1 MSDWPALLRSMEAP
15 GTITPASGNSL
26 LFDPLNISATSL
38 AVGGVWPA
46 ANRAIFLPFM
56 VEAAVTAY
64 MMAIEVT
71 VQSGNCDIGI
81 YDVLGV
87 DRLVSTGSTAVGAAG
102 IQTFNITD
110 TLLLPGVYWAA
121 LCIDNITAA
130 VTRSS
135 SISAIWLQSVGVQQ
149 QAVGAVT
156 LPDPATL
163 ANPAAA
169 YLPNIAV
176 GLKATI

>member
-15 GTITPASGNSL
+15 GTITPGSGNCLVSDCVNL
-26 LFDPLNISATSL
+26 SGTNFAAG
-38 AVGGVWPA
+38 AVWIA
-46 ANRAIFLPFM
+46 ANRAIYLPFM

-81 YDVLGV
+81 YDATSTS
-87 DRLVSTGSTAVGAAG
+87 RLVSMGSTAVGAAG

-110 TLLLPGVYWAA
+110 TLLYPGVYYAA
-121 LCIDNITAA
+121 LNIDNVTAA

-135 SISAIWLQSVGVQQ
+135 AVSALWLQSVGAQQ

-156 LPDPATL
+156 LPDPATF
-163 ANPAAA
+163 ANPANAF
-169 YLPNIAV
+169 LPNIAV
-176 GLKATI
+176 GLKSTI